1 MTAWKATRHARG
13 KESNASRKK
22 EWWRWDGGTFDGGR
36 LHKRGKL
43 ERRGT
48 REAVRRV
55 VHQQARKW
63 GEAPRRLMCAAVAT
77 CALWTVPM
85 DLAPPSDASMDT
97 EMMDQMLDVVLRQR
111 ENLYTPDATQ
121 ALQYLKEYEKIVE
134 KNETVEETCED
145 CEDHRR
151 FVERAW
157 QVVSNEFFSP
167 RAEFKQ
173 SEWARLLVEVIRS
186 KQVIKSRA
194 EAYATVS
201 SMVESLGDGYS
212 QFLPPAEYRRVTRR
226 SRPEERSYLS
236 AMLVGVGI
244 EVGSRNNEG
253 YLQVV
258 APLASSPAE
267 EAGIQPGDLLLSV
280 DDFPTTALSKD
291 EVLAVL
297 RGPSGS
303 IIKADVRDV
312 QGITRTVE
320 LERRRLPQP
329 PLDLHFLDAERGR
342 EIAYI
347 RLRYFSSS
355 ASKELEKALKES
367 EYRGVDALVVDLRNN
382 PGGTFEE
389 AIADAALFLE
399 NKYSI
404 VSTVRNYA
412 DNEPLRKNPHA
423 ISNLSVSRRLNVKD
437 NEYYVG
443 AQKISNLTQVPIALI
458 LNKGSASG
466 SEVLAGALHDHHR
479 AKIIGEKSFGKGV
492 IQYFFPLGDGSGLK
506 LTVAKYVTP
515 AGHDISLEGGL
526 EPDFSCKDYPHKL
539 PEEKF
544 IRLDRTESRPKNK
557 PILDKCVLLASTLA
571 R

>member
-1 MTAWKATRHARG
+1 MNENGER
-13 KESNASRKK
+13 SRCK
-22 EWWRWDGGTFDGGR
+22 
-36 LHKRGKL
+36 
-43 ERRGT
+43 RRGT
-48 REAVRRV
+48 NTRRIGGAVRRV
-55 VHQQARKW
+55 VQQQARMW
-63 GEAPRRLMCAAVAT
+63 EIAPRRTICAAFAT
-77 CALWTVPM
+77 CALWTVH
-85 DLAPPSDASMDT
+85 AAFSPPSDAFVDA
-97 EMMDQMLDVVLRQR
+97 EKMDQMLDVVLRQR
-111 ENLYTPDATQ
+111 ENLYTPEASQ

-134 KNETVEETCED
+134 KNETVEQACED

-167 RAEFKQ
+167 RAKFRQ
-173 SEWARLLVEVIRS
+173 AEWARLLVEILQRE
-186 KQVIKSRA
+186 QVIGSRE
-194 EAYATVS
+194 EAYATVAH
-201 SMVESLGDGYS
+201 MIESLQDEYS
-212 QFLPPAEYRRVTRR
+212 QFLPPAEYRKVTRR

-244 EVGSRNNEG
+244 EVGSRSIEG
-253 YLQVV
+253 YLKVI

-303 IIKADVRDV
+303 TIQVDVKDV
-312 QGITRTVE
+312 QGTTRTIL

-329 PLDLHFLDAERGR
+329 PLDLHFFDVERGR
-342 EIAYI
+342 EVGYI
-347 RLRYFSSS
+347 RLRYFSSR
-355 ASKELEKALKES
+355 ATKELEKALEEC
-367 EYRGVDALVVDLRNN
+367 EYRGVDGLVLDLRNN
-382 PGGTFEE
+382 PGGIFEE

-412 DNEPLRKNPHA
+412 DNEPLRKNPRA

-443 AQKISNLTQVPIALI
+443 SQKSSNLTQVPIALI
-458 LNKGSASG
+458 LNNGSASG

-479 AKIIGEKSFGKGV
+479 AKLIGEKSFGKGV

-526 EPDFSCKDYPHKL
+526 EPDFLCKDFPHRL
-539 PEEKF
+539 PQEKF
-544 IRLDRTESRPKNK
+544 IQLDRTESRQKKK
-557 PILDKCVLLASTLA
+557 PTVDRCVLLALTLA